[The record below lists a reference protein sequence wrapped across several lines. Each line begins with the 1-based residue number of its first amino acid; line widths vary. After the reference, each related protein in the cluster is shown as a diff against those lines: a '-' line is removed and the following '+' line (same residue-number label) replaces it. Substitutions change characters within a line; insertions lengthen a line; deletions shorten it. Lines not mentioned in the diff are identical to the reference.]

1 MTSTIGIPIKLLNE
15 ATGHVITLEITS
27 GQVYRG
33 KLLEAEDNMNIQLK
47 DITVTARDG
56 RVSHLDQVYIRGSH
70 VRFFIVPDMLRNAP
84 MFRTRG
90 TRGRGVGLARG
101 RATVNRARGLT
112 GSSPEQVADTS
123 STAGLS
129 HTWSAQTAYYTAT
142 IPVWIDEIAELASW
156 AAEFSKPEAREV
168 VGAVGA
174 WIYAFRKPT
183 TPEELDTIKHTMRAI
198 QGVIET
204 ACGYSWDGV
213 CLAVATLQSITPHL
227 ERSSEEW
234 EELCR
239 EVGFEYV
246 DGEVKG
252 ENEFGEPVGVARVK
266 EALEANDWAAD
277 EVLDVDALSDDD
289 DTFAGT
295 FAAEEVEMERELW
308 GLKSA
313 VRGADAEDASSALLE
328 GDHAAAEDEASQ
340 VEELERMML
349 KMQAVKDMGVDLPE
363 AERRRFAAKAVNDIM
378 KTL

>member
-1 MTSTIGIPIKLLNE
+1 MNQSTTE
-15 ATGHVITLEITS
+15 
-27 GQVYRG
+27 
-33 KLLEAEDNMNIQLK
+33 
-47 DITVTARDG
+47 
-56 RVSHLDQVYIRGSH
+56 
-70 VRFFIVPDMLRNAP
+70 
-84 MFRTRG
+84 
-90 TRGRGVGLARG
+90 
-101 RATVNRARGLT
+101 LT

-142 IPVWIDEIAELASW
+142 IPVWIDEIADLSSW

-168 VGAVGA
+168 VAAVGA

-183 TPEELDTIKHTMRAI
+183 TSEELDTIKLTMKAI

-234 EELCR
+234 EELCS

-252 ENEFGEPVGVARVK
+252 KNEFGESAGVARVK

-289 DTFAGT
+289 DAFVGT

-313 VRGADAEDASSALLE
+313 VRGADAEDAGSALLE

-340 VEELERMML
+340 VEELERMIL
-349 KMQAVKDMGVDLPE
+349 KMQAVKGLLSSDYLLNMGVDLPE